1 MGKVIVGRSG
11 TDYESGGISGML
23 ELPWLTYCSALVC
36 FTERK
41 VNPQFMEP
49 YPTCQVS
56 PQEIDDWLSMQDGW
70 EVTTFKL
77 A

>member
-1 MGKVIVGRSG
+1 VPVVGQWLG
-11 TDYESGGISGML
+11 EVL
-23 ELPWLTYCSALVC
+23 ELPWLTYCSELVC